1 MLQVSQ
7 KLQSTDIK
15 HFHSYNG
22 KRYFD
27 HPNAITDHEYTTIAD
42 IEGKVLAVGGASPDN
57 KKVEI
62 FDIDTNTWT
71 EKSEFPFCSDR

>member
-7 KLQSTDIK
+7 KLKSIDII

-22 KRYFD
+22 KSYFD
-27 HPNAITDHEYTTIAD
+27 HPNAINDHWYTSIAD
-42 IEGKVLAVGGASPDN
+42 IEGKMLAVGGQSPDN
-57 KKVEI
+57 KKTEI

-71 EKSEFPFCSDR
+71 EKSEFPFCSEQ